1 MRGGCGIHPQ
11 PKMLGY
17 PAANKMNDK
26 FRRIHG
32 EYEELFSTDA
42 VCEWAKSVEKR
53 LDALEDRLFSP
64 TIKATDVTSDISNL
78 MTPNQLS
85 EILQKCMEM
94 ILRLMTNAKS
104 CDSKEIEVLF
114 KRISK
119 ALDYLRS
126 C

>member
-1 MRGGCGIHPQ
+1 MYDPQ
-11 PKMLGY
+11 IYELQNAIGSIR
-17 PAANKMNDK
+17 NHLDK
-26 FRRIHG
+26 L
-32 EYEELFSTDA
+32 ESEMSD
-42 VCEWAKSVEKR
+42 R
-53 LDALEDRLFSP
+53 LEALEDRLSP
-64 TIKATDVTSDISNL
+64 PNKKAADVTSDISNL

-85 EILQKCMEM
+85 EILQRCMEM